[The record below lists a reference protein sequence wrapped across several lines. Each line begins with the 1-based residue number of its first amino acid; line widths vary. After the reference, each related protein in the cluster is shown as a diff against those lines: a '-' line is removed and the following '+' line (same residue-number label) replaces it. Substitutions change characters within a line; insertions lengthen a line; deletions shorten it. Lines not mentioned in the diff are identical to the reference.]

1 MTPSSPSSP
10 LDDGDSCGARDAA
23 DPSAVMQ
30 EAFKAD
36 AQRALAQMAEGAA
49 GDADNEVAA
58 NAMQVSPAIMPAATS
73 VISTGPAARDFG
85 GVLLVCWVWAVNSFW
100 LIGFLPVTFP
110 SRRRLAM
117 FLSSLV
123 AGPTASV
130 PDRDA
135 GVCNLAD
142 TAAGYLRIPPCVRPA
157 STPALRPSR
166 SGGQWAVQRVTII
179 DVLPRRPDP
188 APGNWRTESH
198 ECHEFDELARVANR
212 PEGESPPEFGNGRTG
227 SPFQAQPFDEQLC
240 SDTFQCPHP
249 VVDRPPGVLVVALSA
264 GRNRPYSGGSR
275 QRGPLQVAR
284 SSAAARR
291 RRCRRRC
298 QRCPSTAGAGPPPA
312 TTIRPVPPGD
322 HRAGRATATGRSARP
337 PAYPRWRSAGAV

>member
-1 MTPSSPSSP
+1 V
-10 LDDGDSCGARDAA
+10 L
-23 DPSAVMQ
+23 
-30 EAFKAD
+30 ED

-73 VISTGPAARDFG
+73 VISTGLAARDFG

-166 SGGQWAVQRVTII
+166 SGVSGLFNASRSSTYFYAGLILLQGTGEPSPTSVMSSMSSPGLRTGRKVS
-179 DVLPRRPDP
+179 RPLSSATG
-188 APGNWRTESH
+188 APGRHSRRSRSTNSFAPTRSNAPIRSLT
-198 ECHEFDELARVANR
+198 ARRVCWWSRCPRA
-212 PEGESPPEFGNGRTG
+212 GTGRT
-227 SPFQAQPFDEQLC
+227 
-240 SDTFQCPHP
+240 
-249 VVDRPPGVLVVALSA
+249 PG
-264 GRNRPYSGGSR
+264 GRAS
-275 QRGPLQVAR
+275 
-284 SSAAARR
+284 
-291 RRCRRRC
+291 
-298 QRCPSTAGAGPPPA
+298 
-312 TTIRPVPPGD
+312 GD
-322 HRAGRATATGRSARP
+322 HCR
-337 PAYPRWRSAGAV
+337 